1 MRKVYLLALLALGL
15 KGFTQTEISGR
26 LPVNS
31 DPETP
36 FGFVTGNVT
45 TTDKKPA
52 AYVSIV
58 LKGTNKYS
66 ITDENG
72 NFALNNIK
80 AGLYTLE
87 ISMVG
92 LKAIDKPVEVKNDRE
107 TTIAITLD
115 EDAQQLAAVTIVA
128 RKTQIG
134 RASCRERV

>member
-1 MRKVYLLALLALGL
+1 
-15 KGFTQTEISGR
+15 
-26 LPVNS
+26 
-31 DPETP
+31 
-36 FGFVTGNVT
+36 VT

-52 AYVSIV
+52 AYVSVV

-72 NFALNNIK
+72 NFGLNNIK

-107 TTIAITLD
+107 TTVAIALE

-128 RKTQIG
+128 RKTLNDKPVSIG
-134 RASCRERV
+134 KISIDPMDLTSKHNNYRSNDN